1 MCVLLV
7 VDLVDSPFLIL
18 SLVSTRLV
26 YHFSIC
32 VWSLLPVDL
41 VDLLFSKLSPFW
53 LRIFSEYVCAL
64 SVVDLVDLTF
74 LILSLFLP
82 RLVLS
87 LLNMCMVAFAS

>member
-7 VDLVDSPFLIL
+7 VDLVDSPFLIV
-18 SLVSTRLV
+18 SLVLTRLV

-41 VDLLFSKLSPFW
+41 VDLLFLKLSPFW
-53 LRIFSEYVCAL
+53 LSLFSKYVCAL
-64 SVVDLVDLTF
+64 SVVDLTF
-74 LILSLFLP
+74 LILSLFSA

-87 LLNMCMVAFAS
+87 IFNMCRVAFAG